1 MTQNKPQIL
10 MDLSLRR
17 SIFFPSAEIYG
28 ESFSGFWDYGFYGTA
43 IKNKIVEAWRKD
55 LVEKEGFVE
64 IDGAQILPEKVFK
77 ASGHLENFNDPLI
90 QCLKCHALHRAD
102 SLLGE
107 EFELTEGTPIERFDE
122 LIQKNKIKC
131 PSCKGELGKTRKFNL
146 MMGIDVGATGKL
158 KGYLRPETC
167 QNIFL
172 NFSRIQ
178 KTMRKNLPFGI
189 AQAGKCF
196 RNEIAPRN
204 SILRIREINQME
216 IEVFFNPFK
225 INEIENFKEVEEFEV
240 RVRLEK
246 GSEEELI
253 KAKDL
258 VSNKLVSGKL
268 IAYYLVR
275 VQEFYEGLGIPRKKL
290 RFREVS
296 EEERAF
302 YAKEGWDFEVETS
315 LGWIE
320 LVANNYRTDYDLKGH
335 AKVSSTNLKLKEEE
349 KEFFPH
355 VYEISAGI
363 DRTLYVLLE
372 LALKEE
378 EKKGEKRLYLSL
390 SPKVAPFAAGVFPLV
405 NKDGLDT
412 IANEVKDMLLEEG
425 FNVFYDK
432 KGSIGKRYARVDEV
446 GVIGAITID
455 YQTKEEDTVTYR
467 DRNSMQ
473 QIRVKISKLPD
484 ILRKV
489 KKGISIEK
497 LNS

>member
-1 MTQNKPQIL
+1 MAQKKSEVL
-10 MDLSLRR
+10 MDLALRK

-43 IKNKIVEAWRKD
+43 IKNRILDAWRKD

-64 IDGAQILPEKVFK
+64 IDGCQILPEKVFK
-77 ASGHLENFNDPLI
+77 ASGHLDNFNDPLI
-90 QCLKCHALHRAD
+90 QCSKCHALHRAD

-107 EFELTEGTPIERFDE
+107 EFELTEGTPEEKFDE
-122 LIQKNKIKC
+122 LIKQQKIKC

-146 MMGIDVGATGKL
+146 MMGLDIGATGKL

-189 AQAGKCF
+189 AQTGKCF

-225 INEIENFKEVEEFEV
+225 INEIENFKEIEDFPV
-240 RVRLEK
+240 RVLLNK
-246 GSEEELI
+246 KKSIEEI

-258 VSNKLVSGKL
+258 VSKKIVSGKL
-268 IAYYLVR
+268 VAYYLAR
-275 VQEFYEGLGIPRKKL
+275 LQQFYEGLGVPREKL
-290 RFREVS
+290 RFREVDS
-296 EEERAF
+296 EERAF

-320 LVANNYRTDYDLKGH
+320 LVANNYRTDYDLQGH
-335 AKVSSTNLKLKEEE
+335 GEVSSTNLKVKEED

-355 VYEISAGI
+355 VYEMSAGV

-390 SPKVAPFAAGVFPLV
+390 NPKVAPFVAGVFPLV
-405 NKDGLDT
+405 NKDGLYEKAKEIFDS
-412 IANEVKDMLLEEG
+412 LLEHKIS
-425 FNVFYDK
+425 VFFDS
-432 KGSIGKRYARVDEV
+432 KGSIGKRYARIDE
-446 GVIGAITID
+446 IGASFAITAD
-455 YQTKEEDTVTYR
+455 FDTLKDNTVTLR
-467 DRNSMQ
+467 DRDSTEQ
-473 QIRVKISKLPD
+473 KRVSIDSLPELLWKLSTGKTTFTQI
-484 ILRKV
+484 
-489 KKGISIEK
+489 
-497 LNS
+497 N